1 MAMQEREAPLTPGLA
16 GQRQLDHHIAPTKSK
31 PDLASNTSQ
40 ATSQM
45 QITSAHSGCCLAHTP
60 TVTTQPEALSY
71 PSVLSGQERSC
82 TSPHCDAVSTE
93 STVLRTLLFF
103 SAGGGLRKPHSIAIK
118 QLGYTVSS
126 GSSFQETKRVL

>member
-1 MAMQEREAPLTPGLA
+1 MQEREAPLTPGLGWAVAA
-16 GQRQLDHHIAPTKSK
+16 GPSHSTNKVKARSGLKHK
-31 PDLASNTSQ
+31 PSNFTDADNLSPY
-40 ATSQM
+40 
-45 QITSAHSGCCLAHTP
+45 SGCCLAHTP